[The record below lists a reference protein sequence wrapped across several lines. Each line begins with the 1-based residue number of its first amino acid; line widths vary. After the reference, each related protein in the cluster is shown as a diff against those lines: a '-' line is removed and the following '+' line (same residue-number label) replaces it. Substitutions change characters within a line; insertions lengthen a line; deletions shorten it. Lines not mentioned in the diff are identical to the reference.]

1 VCGAKLA
8 EAQSVLAE
16 PRVAAERGAAVRIA
30 HVAEPVLAGLGYW
43 LVRAK
48 LSAQAGMTVQIMA
61 ERPDGSMT
69 IKDCERAS
77 EALSPVLDVEDLLKG
92 AYRLE
97 VSSPGIDRPL
107 VRMSDFRRAVGRE
120 ARIEMSSGVGG
131 RKRFRGRIVAV
142 EGDGQTAQLILERSD
157 AKPGETGQAA
167 LPLCDVAEAKLVLNE
182 ELLRQTLRAS
192 KAHLARDRA
201 RQVEPPSSVPERNMG
216 REPRRGP
223 GRFARRAIEAPSAL
237 PGPAGLGVKQHRARL
252 RMPSTPKQ
260 TAAGASWTGDED
272 GSKRE

>member
-1 VCGAKLA
+1 M
-8 EAQSVLAE
+8 LAE
-16 PRVAAERGAAVRIA
+16 PRVAAEKGAAARIA
-30 HVAEPVLAGLGYW
+30 QVAEPVLAGLGYR

-69 IKDCERAS
+69 IEDCERAS

-120 ARIEMSSGVGG
+120 ARVEMSSGVGG

-142 EGDGQTAQLILERSD
+142 EGDGQTVQVILERSD
-157 AKPGETGQAA
+157 AKPGEDPQAA

-182 ELLRQTLRAS
+182 DLVREALRAS
-192 KAHLARDRA
+192 EASLARD
-201 RQVEPPSSVPERNMG
+201 QVEGEEPPSAVPERSMG
-216 REPRRGP
+216 RGPRRGP
-223 GRFARRAIEAPSAL
+223 GRFARRAVEAPSAL
-237 PGPAGLGVKQHRARL
+237 PGPAGLGLKQRGAKRL
-252 RMPSTPKQ
+252 KPATPKQ
-260 TAAGASWTGDED
+260 TGAAASGTGDEN